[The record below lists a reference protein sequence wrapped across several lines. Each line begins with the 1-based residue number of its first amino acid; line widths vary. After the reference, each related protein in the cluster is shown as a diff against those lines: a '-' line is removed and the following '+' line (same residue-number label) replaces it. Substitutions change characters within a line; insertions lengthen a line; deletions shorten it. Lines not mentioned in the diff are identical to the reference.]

1 MVTVEEINEASDKK
15 NGGPEES
22 NKYTLKSM
30 KLHADEVKE
39 LFEKKDPHWKDE
51 CADMMIHCL
60 CMFKRAGVDE
70 LEVLDLLEKRKV
82 RFMEKIEGS
91 PEII

>member
-1 MVTVEEINEASDKK
+1 MATIEEINAASDKK

-30 KLHADEVKE
+30 KAHADEIAE
-39 LFEKKDPHWKDE
+39 LFEAKDGHWKDE

-70 LEVLDLLEKRKV
+70 LKVLDLLEARKD
-82 RFMEKIEGS
+82 RFIERIGGS
-91 PEII
+91 PELI

>member
-1 MVTVEEINEASDKK
+1 MATIEEINAASDKK
-15 NGGPEES
+15 NGGQEES
-22 NKYTLKSM
+22 SKYVLRSM
-30 KLHADEVKE
+30 KKHADEIAE
-39 LFEKKDPHWKDE
+39 LFEKDDPHWKDE

-70 LEVLDLLEKRKV
+70 LKVLDLLEKRKD
-82 RFMEKIEGS
+82 RFIERIEGS

>member
-1 MVTVEEINEASDKK
+1 MATIEEINAASDKK

-22 NKYTLKSM
+22 NRYTLRSM
-30 KLHADEVKE
+30 KKHAKEIEE
-39 LFEKKDPHWKDE
+39 LFGSGNGHWKDE

-70 LEVLDLLEKRKV
+70 LKVLDLLERRKD
-82 RFMEKIEGS
+82 RFMEKITGS

>member
-1 MVTVEEINEASDKK
+1 MATVEDIVRASDKRD
-15 NGGPEES
+15 GGREEA

-30 KLHADEVKE
+30 KAHADEIAE
-39 LFEKKDPHWKDE
+39 LFEGKDEHWKDE
-51 CADMMIHCL
+51 CTDMMIHCL
-60 CMFKRAGVDE
+60 VLFKREGVDE
-70 LEVLDLLEKRKV
+70 LKVLELLEKRKE